1 MTTSRRVAL
10 ILLLL
15 LTSCSSATPASD
27 AAELTTTALS
37 PPATT
42 TTTSTTTT
50 LPPETTTTELKVDKI
65 PAPELISPGTITVG
79 PLVMDF
85 SFECYAAGAG
95 DVLAVGV
102 GTFPDSD
109 ITTEAV
115 VQAFFGHPY
124 VAVVVDADTV
134 FELAID
140 RQAELF
146 VQDGTIRGSAL
157 RFVNANA
164 GLGEGDQLGL
174 GSVVV
179 SCDSYAPGLPEGY
192 VREVADDA

>member
-1 MTTSRRVAL
+1 MSTSRWLAL
-10 ILLLL
+10 TLALLAA
-15 LTSCSSATPASD
+15 SCSSSSSASND
-27 AAELTTTALS
+27 TTTSSTDA

-42 TTTSTTTT
+42 TTTTT
-50 LPPETTTTELKVDKI
+50 LPETTTTEVEVERI
-65 PAPELISPGTITVG
+65 PAPELRSPGTIAVG

-109 ITTEAV
+109 ITTQAV

-124 VAVVVDADTV
+124 VAVVVDDDTV

-157 RFVNANA
+157 RFVNATI
-164 GLGEGDQLGL
+164 GLGEGDELGL

-179 SCDSYAPGLPEGY
+179 SCDSYAPGLPEDY
-192 VREVADDA
+192 VRETVEDG